1 MRSHIH
7 SISNSHQQK
16 SKKRQVNT
24 FPPEAIVISGVVFQY
39 SFNYERK
46 KKISCGQSTRIDQH
60 LWLFGLRRFGPF
72 QQEAHRREPSKSQ
85 SENLQMQSLVSMDWD
100 LSYIDSFLFCLTAS
114 FTKNVGWKPTF
125 VHVAVLLMQMFL
137 STRVNPKVFSLFSLF
152 PMPPCCVWVHIDRH
166 SKSKEAKAIKSN
178 WPSTSW

>member
-85 SENLQMQSLVSMDWD
+85 SENLQMQSLVSMDWNR
-100 LSYIDSFLFCLTAS
+100 SYLLIHFCFA
-114 FTKNVGWKPTF
+114 
-125 VHVAVLLMQMFL
+125 
-137 STRVNPKVFSLFSLF
+137 
-152 PMPPCCVWVHIDRH
+152 
-166 SKSKEAKAIKSN
+166 
-178 WPSTSW
+178 